1 MSRPNVIVIMCDQLR
16 PFELGCYG
24 NGVVRTPN
32 IDHLASEGVR
42 FEHAVTNNP
51 VCTPARTCFLSS
63 QHSRTCMGR
72 LGNMDNG
79 QTNDLGWSAPPRL
92 PANDEKIL
100 PDPTIAEQF
109 RAAGYETALLGKWH
123 VDKLPQNTGFDFSL
137 HPANLCE
144 PDGRWAFIENGSE
157 PQRVDE
163 LGDEYV
169 SVRVCEYLE
178 TREQD
183 KPLFMFYSIYP
194 PHMPLLD
201 APEKYLTMY
210 SPDEVLLRPNVW
222 IDGKLPVDEMWFRIY
237 LWEFQYYWHRQP
249 WTEKLPE
256 GFDLRAMTALY
267 YGLVSWIDDLV
278 GRLMASLDR
287 AGMAED
293 TIIVFTS
300 DHGDNLGSH
309 HRWNKDSLNEESI
322 RIPMIF
328 HAPGRWTHAVN
339 TAQVASLIDLMPT
352 LLCEC
357 DLACPPAAQGRDLT
371 PILQGQSD
379 AMSETYS
386 VIETSQGDI
395 GVRTPTHMYAINQ
408 PNWWRDNKTVE
419 LTFHD
424 LRADPYQMN
433 NLLTAGNQPKLAD
446 ELAAIAERWNA
457 TTPWMGVSRP

>member
-1 MSRPNVIVIMCDQLR
+1 MSQPNVIVIMCDQLR

-24 NGVVRTPN
+24 NDVIQTPH
-32 IDHLASEGVR
+32 IDRLASQAVR

-51 VCTPARTCFLSS
+51 VCTPARTCFLSG

-79 QTNDLGWSAPPRL
+79 ETNELGWSAPPKL
-92 PANDEKIL
+92 PPNDETIL
-100 PDPTIAEQF
+100 PGPTLAEQF
-109 RAAGYETALLGKWH
+109 RSAGYETALFGKWH
-123 VDKLPQNTGFDFSL
+123 VDKLPENVGFDQCL

-157 PQRVDE
+157 PQRIDE

-169 SVRVCEYLE
+169 SRRACDYLE
-178 TREQD
+178 SRDGD

-201 APEKYLTMY
+201 APDEYLTMY
-210 SPDEVLLRPNVW
+210 SPEDILLRPNVW
-222 IDGKLPVDEMWFRIY
+222 LNNELPVDEMWFSIY

-249 WTEKLPE
+249 WTQTLPE

-278 GRLMASLDR
+278 GRLMASLTR

-322 RIPMIF
+322 RIPMLF
-328 HAPGRWTHAVN
+328 WSPDRWAPAVN
-339 TAQVASLIDLMPT
+339 TGQVASLIDLMPT
-352 LLCEC
+352 LLSEC
-357 DLACPPAAQGRDLT
+357 GRKPPADLQGRDLT
-371 PILQGQSD
+371 PILQGRRD
-379 AMSETYS
+379 ALDETHAI
-386 VIETSQGDI
+386 IETSSGDI
-395 GVRTPTHMYAINQ
+395 GVRTPTHMYGINK
-408 PNWWRDNKTVE
+408 PNCWRDLETTE
-419 LTFHD
+419 ITFHD
-424 LRADPYQMN
+424 LQSDPYQLT
-433 NLLTAGNQPKLAD
+433 NLIDTGEQADLATA
-446 ELAAIAERWNA
+446 LAAVADRYDQ
-457 TTPWMGVSRP
+457 TTPWLGGKDR